1 MEHFSER
8 TIPGLEKH
16 RRFARNP
23 AGIKSQRQ
31 NIVVGNLSHI
41 NLATVR
47 FHVPMAI
54 GNQMEFIPYHRAL
67 MMRSLAKPSCRRK
80 FTGHHDL
87 TIVGEN
93 VSTTLRQ

>member
-16 RRFARNP
+16 RRFTRNP
-23 AGIKSQRQ
+23 TRIKSQRQ

-41 NLATVR
+41 DLATVR
-47 FHVPMAI
+47 LHIPMPT

-67 MMRSLAKPSCRRK
+67 IMRSLAEPSCRRK

-87 TIVGEN
+87 TIVG
-93 VSTTLRQ
+93 